1 MFETLLAA
9 AAEAAGTHEAAEA
22 SAWGFDPGGWVA
34 LAMIAVFLI
43 MLRMKVPALIAS
55 MLDKQIA
62 GIRQQ
67 LDEAANLRKEAEAL
81 KAEYEAKMKA
91 SADEATALKAA
102 ATREADEIVK
112 QAKLDSAALIARRQK
127 MAEEKIG
134 AAERRAVEELRARAA
149 ELATAAARG
158 LIAKNHSAKADQA
171 LVDETIAG
179 L

>member
-1 MFETLLAA
+1 MVENFLAA
-9 AAEAAGTHEAAEA
+9 AAEAAAGHEAAEA

-34 LAMIAVFLI
+34 LAMVAVFLI
-43 MLRMKVPALIAS
+43 MLRMKVPALIAGA
-55 MLDKQIA
+55 LDKQIA

-91 SADEATALKAA
+91 SDDEATALKAA
-102 ATREADEIVK
+102 ASREADEIIK
-112 QAKLDSAALIARRQK
+112 QAKVDATALISRREK

-134 AAERRAVEELRARAA
+134 AAERRTIDELRAKAA
-149 ELATAAARG
+149 ELATVAARG
-158 LIAKNHSAKADQA
+158 LIAKNHTAAADKA
-171 LVDETIAG
+171 LVDEAIAG

>member
-1 MFETLLAA
+1 MVETLLAA

-43 MLRMKVPALIAS
+43 MLRMKVPALIAG

-81 KAEYEAKMKA
+81 KAEYEARIKA
-91 SADEATALKAA
+91 SDDEATALKAA
-102 ATREADEIVK
+102 ASREADEIVK
-112 QAKLDSAALIARRQK
+112 QAKLDSAALIVRRQK

-134 AAERRAVEELRARAA
+134 AAERRAIEELRARAA

-158 LIAKNHSAKADQA
+158 LIASNHSAKADQA